1 MSCYSS
7 RSAVYE
13 GIGGGSV
20 AFCGGVV
27 IGFWLCGLFRVLAS
41 EGRRRIGREGKKKIR
56 EKEEN
61 KIIFKRIFLNIS

>member
-41 EGRRRIGREGKKKIR
+41 EGRRRIGREGKKKKIR
-56 EKEEN
+56 E
-61 KIIFKRIFLNIS
+61 RRQ